1 MEEIM
6 PIDTVVEKEVKVVD
20 KSIDN
25 LKEPGK
31 FKVIVCN
38 DDVTPVEFV
47 VSMLMHVFRHDEKS
61 ALELTL
67 KIHNSGSA
75 VAGIFTHEVAEQK
88 TIDGTNMARANGFPL
103 IIKVE
108 PE

>member
-1 MEEIM
+1 MS
-6 PIDTVVEKEVKVVD
+6 IDTVIEKEIKVIS
-20 KSIDN
+20 KNTDN

-31 FKVIVCN
+31 FKVVVCN

-47 VSMLMHVFRHDEKS
+47 VSMLMHVFKHDEKQ

-67 KIHNSGSA
+67 KIHNNGSA
-75 VAGIFTHEVAEQK
+75 VAGIFTYEIAEQK

>member
-1 MEEIM
+1 MTN
-6 PIDTVVEKEVKVVD
+6 DTILEKDVD
-20 KSIDN
+20 TIDN

-31 FKVIVCN
+31 FKVIVYN

-47 VSMLMHVFRHDEKS
+47 VSLLITIFRHPQSS
-61 ALELTL
+61 ALELTM
-67 KIHNSGSA
+67 KIHNEGSA
-75 VAGIFTHEVAEQK
+75 IVGIYTHEIAEQK
-88 TIDGTNMARANGFPL
+88 GMDATTISRNHGYPL

>member
-1 MEEIM
+1 MAS
-6 PIDTVVEKEVKVVD
+6 DTIIEKDTKTVSK
-20 KSIDN
+20 N
-25 LKEPGK
+25 KEKNQEPSK
-31 FKVIVCN
+31 YKVIVCN

-47 VSMLMHVFRHDEKS
+47 ISMLVAVFRHSEKN

-67 KIHNSGSA
+67 KIHNNGHA
-75 VAGIFTHEVAEQK
+75 VVGIYSYEIAEQK
-88 TIDGTNMARANGFPL
+88 GLDATNLARANGFPL

>member
-1 MEEIM
+1 MTT
-6 PIDTVVEKEVKVVD
+6 DVVIKKDIKVKSRN
-20 KSIDN
+20 KDN
-25 LKEPGK
+25 LQVPGK

-38 DDVTPVEFV
+38 DDVTPIEFV
-47 VSMLMHVFRHDEKS
+47 VSMLISIFRHNQKS

-67 KIHNSGSA
+67 QIHNAGSA
-75 VAGIFTHEVAEQK
+75 VAGIYSYEVAEQK
-88 TIDGTNMARANGFPL
+88 GLDATNLARANGFPL